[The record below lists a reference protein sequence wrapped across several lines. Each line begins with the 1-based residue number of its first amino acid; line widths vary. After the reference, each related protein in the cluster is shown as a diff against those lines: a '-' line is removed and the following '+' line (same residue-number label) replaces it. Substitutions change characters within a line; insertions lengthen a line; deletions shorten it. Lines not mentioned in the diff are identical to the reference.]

1 MSKLAEI
8 AEVNSVSRISEG
20 ASIVGDI
27 TSSNDIRIDGR
38 VKGKITS
45 EGRIVIGEHAVVE
58 GTLMCANLDLWGKVE
73 GEIFVKEL
81 LSLKA
86 SASVKGNLSM
96 RKFHVEIGAVLDGV
110 CKMIDAESLDA
121 RIDSAVSETAQV
133 E

>member
-58 GTLMCANLDLWGKVE
+58 GTLMCTNLDLWGKVE

-121 RIDSAVSETAQV
+121 RIDSAVSESAQV